1 MKFKKKRSRLE
12 GHAKTPHQIGREV
25 RLKSPDDLA
34 IMRENGIL
42 VARTL
47 KHLAGLIQPGVTTM
61 DLDRAGETFLRDHGA
76 EPSFLGYGGYPA
88 SVCAAHNEVVVH
100 GIPNRVPLKEGDI
113 IGIDV
118 GAFKNGLHADSAITV
133 PVGEIAP
140 STQELLRVT
149 EESLW
154 EGIAQARAGNRVG
167 DISHAIQS
175 YCEKRGFSVVQE
187 LVGHGVG
194 FSLHEDPQVPNF
206 GSPRDGLKLRPGM
219 TLAIEP
225 MINQGTREVQV
236 LPDKWTII
244 TLDGRLSAHF
254 EHTVAITDGEPRILT
269 LLPPEE
275 APYHSVHSMNTKEN
289 ADSNATQTQRG

>member
-1 MKFKKKRSRLE
+1 MKFKKKSRLE
-12 GHAKTPHQIGREV
+12 GHAKTPHKMGRTV
-25 RLKSPDDLA
+25 RLKSSEDLE

-42 VARTL
+42 VARTHRYL
-47 KHLAGLIQPGVTTM
+47 VSLVRPGISTM
-61 DLDRAGETFLRDHGA
+61 ELDRATEEFLRDHGA
-76 EPSFLGYGGYPA
+76 EPSFLGYGGYPG
-88 SVCAAHNEVVVH
+88 SLCAAVNSVVVH

-113 IGIDV
+113 IGLDV
-118 GAFKNGLHADSAITV
+118 GAFKNGLHADSAITA
-133 PVGEIAP
+133 PVGEISEAAKA
-140 STQELLRVT
+140 LLRVT

-154 EGIAQARAGNRVG
+154 QGIAQARAGNHVG

-175 YCEKRGFSVVQE
+175 YCEKRGYSVVQE

-206 GSPRDGLKLRPGM
+206 GKPGEGARLKPGM

-236 LPDKWTII
+236 LPDQWTII

-254 EHTVAITDGEPRILT
+254 EHTVAVTEGEPRIIT
-269 LLPPEE
+269 LPPSEDTE
-275 APYHSVHSMNTKEN
+275 FMKEN
-289 ADSNATQTQRG
+289 ADSNAAQTQ